1 MLLIRF
7 TDGFYALLCQIKDM
21 ITLKLLAHSYRQFA
35 SGVLLACSLFA
46 LPVKTL
52 ASELSID
59 ATFELLESGKP
70 LNQESIDKHLGYL
83 KSNID
88 IHTPLNYRRLQRT
101 LCWAHDLTDPSSL
114 RDGIKF
120 VELQLSSE
128 IITKSA
134 ETVIDLK
141 LCRAWLNE
149 GLNNI
154 DEALAGYNDVIL
166 AAYKAELPRLI
177 ADARSLRGRMYSFQG
192 NFGQA
197 LEDLITS
204 QDLYDS
210 LNLKYWSLYN
220 LSDIATSY
228 RRFGDPQTA
237 LKHYE
242 KLEQKYIAMGE
253 LDDAILMTT
262 EMAIALEEINE
273 YPKAKANYMKA
284 FNYWEDKQDDLRKSL
299 VAVNLAGTLI
309 KLGEINVAQ
318 QLLTQA
324 EPHVKAELGPFY
336 SYLNLFNA
344 EIALINTKPQQALEF
359 LAKAQNTFE
368 TIKNQRGLLHL
379 FKVKTEVYKA
389 LNQPI
394 EALAALEQYL
404 KVHNEL
410 DAKRQTNLTTE
421 MRTRFNTER
430 IEDENQHL
438 LQLQKIKEH
447 ELQIYE
453 QNRLLQRAV
462 IVMGFLLMLVVSFFA
477 YKQTKRSKKMSTLAM
492 TDHLTQLPNR
502 RHTYK
507 QGEALFKQLPDS
519 GQQLSL
525 ILFDVDNFKKTNDQ
539 YGHDIGDKALIGI
552 ANISVTL
559 MREHDLVGR
568 VGGEE
573 FLVLLPN
580 TNAQQALLVARRL
593 IQAIAKT
600 AITDIS
606 DDFFLTASA
615 GVATQHNDADFSA
628 LLQKADSA
636 LYQAKSNG
644 RNCAVLS
651 PSEDK

>member
-1 MLLIRF
+1 M
-7 TDGFYALLCQIKDM
+7 
-21 ITLKLLAHSYRQFA
+21 
-35 SGVLLACSLFA
+35 

-237 LKHYE
+237 
-242 KLEQKYIAMGE
+242 
-253 LDDAILMTT
+253 
-262 EMAIALEEINE
+262 
-273 YPKAKANYMKA
+273 
-284 FNYWEDKQDDLRKSL
+284 
-299 VAVNLAGTLI
+299 
-309 KLGEINVAQ
+309 
-318 QLLTQA
+318 
-324 EPHVKAELGPFY
+324 
-336 SYLNLFNA
+336 
-344 EIALINTKPQQALEF
+344 
-359 LAKAQNTFE
+359 
-368 TIKNQRGLLHL
+368 
-379 FKVKTEVYKA
+379 
-389 LNQPI
+389 
-394 EALAALEQYL
+394 
-404 KVHNEL
+404 
-410 DAKRQTNLTTE
+410 
-421 MRTRFNTER
+421 
-430 IEDENQHL
+430 
-438 LQLQKIKEH
+438 
-447 ELQIYE
+447 
-453 QNRLLQRAV
+453 
-462 IVMGFLLMLVVSFFA
+462 
-477 YKQTKRSKKMSTLAM
+477 
-492 TDHLTQLPNR
+492 
-502 RHTYK
+502 
-507 QGEALFKQLPDS
+507 
-519 GQQLSL
+519 
-525 ILFDVDNFKKTNDQ
+525 
-539 YGHDIGDKALIGI
+539 
-552 ANISVTL
+552 
-559 MREHDLVGR
+559 
-568 VGGEE
+568 
-573 FLVLLPN
+573 
-580 TNAQQALLVARRL
+580 
-593 IQAIAKT
+593 
-600 AITDIS
+600 
-606 DDFFLTASA
+606 
-615 GVATQHNDADFSA
+615 
-628 LLQKADSA
+628 
-636 LYQAKSNG
+636 
-644 RNCAVLS
+644 
-651 PSEDK
+651 